1 MDLGRE
7 GEAAVE
13 VVLVHPVQQ
22 AADPERA
29 RPVVC
34 CSCVVPLCGRRVLG
48 RPVVVVGRRIGPA
61 ERVRRRHGRGGV
73 GALVGVGR
81 EDETLTNDES
91 NESMMSSLVRRR
103 RRRGRE

>member
-1 MDLGRE
+1 MLAPDYDNGKKLGRE

-61 ERVRRRHGRGGV
+61 ERVRRSHGRGGV
-73 GALVGVGR
+73 GALVGGGARVGR
-81 EDETLTNDES
+81 EDETLTND
-91 NESMMSSLVRRR
+91 
-103 RRRGRE
+103 G

>member
-1 MDLGRE
+1 MDLRRE

-34 CSCVVPLCGRRVLG
+34 CSCVVLLCGRRMLG
-48 RPVVVVGRRIGPA
+48 RPVVVVGLRVSPA

>member
-1 MDLGRE
+1 MDLGRA

-29 RPVVC
+29 RPFFWGS
-34 CSCVVPLCGRRVLG
+34 CSCVVPLCGRRVVG

-73 GALVGVGR
+73 GGGGVRVGR
-81 EDETLTNDES
+81 EGETLTDES
-91 NESMMSSLVRRR
+91 NQSMMS
-103 RRRGRE
+103 